1 MSLRKRV
8 ENIERI
14 SIIPQGTKSED
25 TKGRVIK
32 ENQDDIRTVFMV
44 DRDRIINSKS
54 FRRLKHK
61 TQVYIKTW
69 GDHYRTRLTHTLEVA
84 QIGKTIGKSIGL
96 NEDLI
101 EAIALGHDIGHDIG
115 HVAFAHSG
123 EEVLNELL
131 PNGFKHNI
139 NSIRVLTKIE
149 KQGKGLNLT
158 KEVLDGILHHSGFSN
173 KKNITK
179 AFTLEGQV
187 VKYSDKIAYV
197 NHDIDDSIRAGLLH
211 ESDLPKNLINI
222 LGRNHS
228 DRIDTLV
235 KDCINKT
242 LENIKLGT
250 IEVGMSEKI
259 EIALK
264 ELRKFMF
271 QRVYKGSILKEERDK
286 AKFVLYQVFNYY
298 LKNSNKMP
306 EFYKNIVEEE
316 GLYQGVADYIS
327 GMSDDY
333 CLLLFNN
340 IYVPK
345 IVIY

>member
-1 MSLRKRV
+1 MNLREK
-8 ENIERI
+8 IERTEKI
-14 SIIPQGTKSED
+14 IIIPEGTRSEN

-32 ENQDDIRTVFMV
+32 EEQDSIRTVFMV
-44 DRDRIINSKS
+44 DRDRIIHSKS

-84 QIGKTIGKSIGL
+84 QIGKTIGKCIGL

-101 EAIALGHDIGHDIG
+101 EAIALGHDIGH
-115 HVAFAHSG
+115 VAFAHNG

-158 KEVLDGILHHSGFSN
+158 KEVLDGILHHSGFSS
-173 KKNITK
+173 KKNPNK

-197 NHDIDDSIRAGLLH
+197 NHDIDDSIRAGILH
-211 ESDLPKNLINI
+211 ENDLPRNVTNI
-222 LGRNHS
+222 LGKDHG

-242 LENIKLGT
+242 LENIKVGI

-259 EIALK
+259 ETALK
-264 ELRKFMF
+264 ELRMFMF
-271 QRVYKGSILKEERDK
+271 ERVYKGPILKEERDK

-298 LKNSNKMP
+298 LKNPNKMP
-306 EFYKNIVEEE
+306 EFYKHIVEEE
-316 GLYQGVADYIS
+316 NLYQGVADYIS

-333 CLLLFNN
+333 CLLLFNS